1 MDVDELGDQLPL
13 QVSVS
18 PQTGD
23 GDVVDPLISHWE
35 PETAGQR
42 VQGSI
47 SLTADHRSDSNAVKH
62 VKKTAV

>member
-35 PETAGQR
+35 RETAGQR
-42 VQGSI
+42 VQGSN
-47 SLTADHRSDSNAVKH
+47 SLPLYSQLTPDLIL
-62 VKKTAV
+62 TE